1 MNIASFLQLAKRSLI
16 RLLHY
21 LVHRVQ
27 KDKSF
32 VSGCKNILK
41 NENILLDFKQ
51 QPLSTKFVLLYSS
64 NVCGEQRHYPILG
77 KQVAYSK

>member
-1 MNIASFLQLAKRSLI
+1 MMSFKVLSMNIAGFLQLAKRSLI

-41 NENILLDFKQ
+41 MKM
-51 QPLSTKFVLLYSS
+51 S
-64 NVCGEQRHYPILG
+64 C
-77 KQVAYSK
+77 